1 MHSFFFFFLF
11 LLCALDLARRKGAKF
26 PRFLTF
32 FPLFPSLFIWLLDQ
46 HFHYLKLKKQAFFLR
61 FFVFDLHFCLYLHLH
76 VHFFSFSF
84 SFHFVSVLSEA

>member
-11 LLCALDLARRKGAKF
+11 LLCALDLARRKDAKF

-46 HFHYLKLKKQAFFLR
+46 HFSLLEVKEASIFFAL
-61 FFVFDLHFCLYLHLH
+61 FC
-76 VHFFSFSF
+76 V
-84 SFHFVSVLSEA
+84 